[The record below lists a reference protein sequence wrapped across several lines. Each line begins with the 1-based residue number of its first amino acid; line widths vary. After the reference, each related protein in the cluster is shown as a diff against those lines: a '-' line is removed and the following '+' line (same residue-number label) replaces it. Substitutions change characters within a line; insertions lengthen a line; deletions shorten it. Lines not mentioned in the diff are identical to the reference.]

1 MSLTKYSSKVIAA
14 VFFVFFIGYMFVVNA
29 DLIKNP
35 VIKFVRGT
43 NDFRKTTNIIATNY
57 ASKRLKY
64 RNAFINLNGFFA
76 RLTGRR
82 VCNEVL
88 LLKGNVLTFAKSTSR
103 LDQLG
108 DPIEKTVK
116 LAEFSKSLNIPFI
129 YVVAPYKVP
138 ISQDNIPVG
147 TDIFANENTDIFKKK
162 LSEANVDSLDLRP
175 LLSTTSEQVNKYF
188 YRTDH
193 HWNPDGAFLAFQS
206 IMKKIETLHLKER
219 KFDKKYT
226 NINLWKRHEKKNWM
240 LGSHGK
246 RVGTLFAGTDSLIYY
261 TPRFIT
267 RMSLTVPH
275 HKKIYKGDFFATNI
289 RKKYIDNKDYF
300 NYNAYCVYIGGDYPL
315 VHHRNI
321 NAPNKMKV
329 LVLKDSFVL
338 PLQAFMST
346 EFSELDVID
355 PRHYKASTI
364 AEYILWT
371 KPDLVLM
378 VRNAGSTGSAFGLN
392 NYINDKVYSKQ
403 TDEVLLKDYNI
414 SLVASKVNNR
424 YKKIP
429 VKLHAGNTYS
439 VSFKDIIVTH
449 GKTDGVSVALY
460 NPRKKKIINHEIFDI
475 EYNKKSK
482 KNSRWV
488 FRIPQDES
496 DCSLLVY
503 SGIHRKTKNIGVK
516 YSGINVHLLY

>member
-1 MSLTKYSSKVIAA
+1 MSLTKCKSSIIAA
-14 VFFVFFIGYMFVVNA
+14 AIFCFFIGYMFVVNTA
-29 DLIKNP
+29 LIKKPIMN
-35 VIKFVRGT
+35 FVRGT
-43 NDFRKTTNIIATNY
+43 NDFRQTTKLIATNY
-57 ASKRLKY
+57 VSKRLKY
-64 RNAFINLNGFFA
+64 RTVFINLNGLFA

-88 LLKGNVLTFAKSTSR
+88 LLKGNVLTFAKSSR
-103 LDQLG
+103 SDQLTES
-108 DPIEKTVK
+108 IEKTVR

-129 YVVAPYKVP
+129 YVVAPYKVST
-138 ISQDNIPVG
+138 SQDNIPVG
-147 TDIFANENTDIFKKK
+147 AEIFANQNADAFLKG
-162 LSEANVDSLDLRP
+162 LSAAGVNSLDLRP
-175 LLSTTSEQVNKYF
+175 LLSSNSEQINKYF

-193 HWNPDGAFLAFQS
+193 HWNPDGAFVAFQN
-206 IMKKIETLHLKER
+206 IMAKIKTDLTLKGQFDD
-219 KFDKKYT
+219 KFT
-226 NINLWKRHEKKNWM
+226 NLSLWKRHEKKNWM

-261 TPRFIT
+261 TPRFLT
-267 RMSLTVPH
+267 RMSLAVPH
-275 HKKIYKGDFFATNI
+275 HKKLYKGNFSAANI
-289 RKKYIDNKDYF
+289 RKKYIESKDYF

-315 VHHRNI
+315 VHHRNV

-346 EFSELDVID
+346 EFSELDVVD

-378 VRNAGSTGSAFGLN
+378 VRTASLTGTFGRN
-392 NYINDKVYSKQ
+392 NYINDKVYYGQKE
-403 TDEVLLKDYNI
+403 EVLLKDYNI
-414 SLVASKVNNR
+414 SLVASKANNK

-439 VSFKDIIVTH
+439 VSFKDIVVTH

-460 NPRKKKIINHEIFDI
+460 NPQKKKIINHEIFDI
-475 EYNKKSK
+475 EFNKKSG

-488 FRIPQDES
+488 FRIPRDES
-496 DCSLLVY
+496 DCTLLVY
-503 SGIHRKTKNIGVK
+503 SGIHRKTKNIGVD
-516 YSGINVHLLY
+516 YCGIDVHLLN